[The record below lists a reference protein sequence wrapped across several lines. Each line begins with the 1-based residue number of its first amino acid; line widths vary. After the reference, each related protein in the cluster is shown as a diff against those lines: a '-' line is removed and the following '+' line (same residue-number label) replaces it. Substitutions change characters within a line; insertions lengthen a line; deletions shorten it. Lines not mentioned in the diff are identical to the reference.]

1 MRLVFVILRRMTPR
15 RSGATIAAVTA
26 PPARGAKPP
35 ARGLLL
41 SWSAPDDPLPAPRD
55 RLMAA
60 LSAVGVVF
68 LVPFAVHDFLKERY
82 LLAAAIAAVVATLA
96 VDAVAIHRRRPPPIP
111 YALLLV
117 PMAAAITI
125 SLRTQGVIGAFWCYP
140 VVLFF
145 HFVLSRRLAN
155 LCSIALLID
164 ATLMVHRY
172 LGMRITVR
180 FGVSLAMTIVIVNI
194 IQSIIRELQ
203 GRLLVLAITDPL
215 TGAFN
220 RRHMDGRL
228 TEAIQIARRSGR
240 PVSAL
245 MIDID
250 HFKRVNDERGHE
262 AGDAVLKGLVALVTE
277 RSRQIDLMFR
287 MGGEEFVLLLPAT
300 GEAEAAR
307 LAEELRASIAAA
319 PLLAGRPV
327 TVSIGVA
334 ELRPDDTR
342 ESWIKRADDALY
354 VAKEG
359 GRNRVA
365 RSAAA
370 SAVPG

>member
-1 MRLVFVILRRMTPR
+1 MTP
-15 RSGATIAAVTA
+15 
-26 PPARGAKPP
+26 PFPRGPKPP
-35 ARGLLL
+35 ERGLLL
-41 SWSAPDDPLPAPRD
+41 SRSVADDPLPAPRD

-60 LSAVGVVF
+60 LSTVGVVF
-68 LVPFAVHDFLKERY
+68 LIPFAVHDFLRGRY
-82 LLAAAIAAVVATLA
+82 PLAAAIAVVVVALA
-96 VDAVAIHRRRPPPIP
+96 VDAFAIHRKRQPPIP

-145 HFVLSRRLAN
+145 HFVLSRWMAN
-155 LCSIALLID
+155 LCSIALLVD

-180 FGVSLAMTIVIVNI
+180 FGVSLAMTIVIINI

-203 GRLLVLAITDPL
+203 GRLLTLAITDPL

-228 TEAIQIARRSGR
+228 AESIQIARRSGR

-250 HFKRVNDERGHE
+250 HFKRINDEHGHE
-262 AGDAVLKGLVALVTE
+262 AGDGVLQGLVALVNE

-307 LAEELRASIAAA
+307 LAEELRASIAGA
-319 PLLAGRPV
+319 PLLGGRPV

-334 ELRPDDTR
+334 ELRADDTR
-342 ESWIKRADDALY
+342 ESWIKRADEAMY
-354 VAKEG
+354 KAKEG

-370 SAVPG
+370 ATVPG

>member
-1 MRLVFVILRRMTPR
+1 
-15 RSGATIAAVTA
+15 VTA
-26 PPARGAKPP
+26 FPAGRPKP
-35 ARGLLL
+35 AERGLLL
-41 SWSAPDDPLPAPRD
+41 SRSAPDDPLPAPRD
-55 RLMAA
+55 RLMASLA
-60 LSAVGVVF
+60 IVGVVF
-68 LVPFAVHDFLKERY
+68 LVPFAVHDFLRGRY
-82 LLAAAIAAVVATLA
+82 PLAGAIVAVVVTLA
-96 VDAVAIHRRRPPPIP
+96 IDALAIHRRKSPPIP

-117 PMAAAITI
+117 PMAVAITI

-145 HFVLSRRLAN
+145 HFVLSRPLAN
-155 LCSIALLID
+155 LCSVALLTD

-180 FGVSLAMTIVIVNI
+180 FGVSLAMTIVIINV

-203 GRLLVLAITDPL
+203 GRLLALAITDPL

-220 RRHMDGRL
+220 RRHMDSRL
-228 TEAIQIARRSGR
+228 AEAIPVARRSGR
-240 PVSAL
+240 PVSVL

-250 HFKRVNDERGHE
+250 HFKRINDERGHE
-262 AGDAVLKGLVALVTE
+262 AGDEVLKGLVALVKD

-319 PLLAGRPV
+319 PLLYAGPV

-334 ELRPDDTR
+334 ELRASDDR

-354 VAKEG
+354 AAKNA
-359 GRNRVA
+359 GRNRVITLPTQETPPP
-365 RSAAA
+365 RPMRI
-370 SAVPG
+370 AVTT

>member
-1 MRLVFVILRRMTPR
+1 MTR
-15 RSGATIAAVTA
+15 GRAGATIAAVA
-26 PPARGAKPP
+26 PLSGRLPKPIE
-35 ARGLLL
+35 RGLLF
-41 SWSAPDDPLPAPRD
+41 SRSAPDDPLPDPRD

-60 LSAVGVVF
+60 LSVVGVVF
-68 LVPFAVHDFLKERY
+68 LVPFALHDFLKGRY
-82 LLAAAIAAVVATLA
+82 PLAAAIVVVVATLA
-96 VDAVAIHRRRPPPIP
+96 IDAVAIHRRKSPPIP
-111 YALLLV
+111 YALLLI

-140 VVLFF
+140 VVLFCF
-145 HFVLSRRLAN
+145 FVLPRWPAN
-155 LCSIALLID
+155 VCSIALLAD

-180 FGVSLAMTIVIVNI
+180 FCVSLAMTIVIINI
-194 IQSIIRELQ
+194 IQGIIRDLQ

-262 AGDAVLKGLVALVTE
+262 AGDAVLRGLVALVTE

-307 LAEELRASIAAA
+307 LAEELRASIAGA
-319 PLLAGRPV
+319 PLLGGRPV

-334 ELRPDDTR
+334 ELRADDTR
-342 ESWIKRADDALY
+342 DSWIKRADDALY
-354 VAKEG
+354 AAKKA
-359 GRNRVA
+359 GRNRVV
-365 RSAAA
+365 RSAGP
-370 SAVPG
+370 VPG

>member
-1 MRLVFVILRRMTPR
+1 MTPR
-15 RSGATIAAVTA
+15 RAGATIAPVTA
-26 PPARGAKPP
+26 PPARGAKLPE
-35 ARGLLL
+35 RGLLL
-41 SWSAPDDPLPAPRD
+41 SGSAPDDPLPAPRD

-60 LSAVGVVF
+60 LSVVGVVF
-68 LVPFAVHDFLKERY
+68 LVPFAVHDFLKGRY
-82 LLAAAIAAVVATLA
+82 PLAAAIVVVVVTLGI
-96 VDAVAIHRRRPPPIP
+96 DAFAIHRRKTPPIP

-145 HFVLSRRLAN
+145 HFVLSRWPAN
-155 LCSIALLID
+155 LLSIALLVD

-180 FGVSLAMTIVIVNI
+180 FSVSLALTIVIINV
-194 IQSIIRELQ
+194 IQSIIRDLQ
-203 GRLLVLAITDPL
+203 GRLLALAITDPL

-228 TEAIQIARRSGR
+228 AEAIHVASRGAR

-250 HFKRVNDERGHE
+250 HFKRINDERGHE
-262 AGDAVLKGLVALVTE
+262 AGDGVLKGLVALVKE

-300 GEAEAAR
+300 GEAEAAT
-307 LAEELRASIAAA
+307 LAEELRASIAGA

-334 ELRPDDTR
+334 ELRAGDTR
-342 ESWIKRADDALY
+342 ESWLKRADDAMY
-354 VAKEG
+354 AAKEA

-370 SAVPG
+370 ATVLG

>member
-1 MRLVFVILRRMTPR
+1 MTPR
-15 RSGATIAAVTA
+15 RVSATIAAVTA
-26 PPARGAKPP
+26 PFARGPQPP
-35 ARGLLL
+35 ERGLLL
-41 SWSAPDDPLPAPRD
+41 SRSAPDDALPAPRD

-60 LSAVGVVF
+60 LAAVGVVF
-68 LVPFAVHDFLKERY
+68 LVPFGVHDLLRGRY
-82 LLAAAIAAVVATLA
+82 PLAAAIAVVVAMLA
-96 VDAVAIHRRRPPPIP
+96 VDAIAIYRSKSPPIP

-117 PMAAAITI
+117 PIAAAITI

-140 VVLFF
+140 AVLFF
-145 HFVLSRRLAN
+145 FFVLPRWPAN
-155 LCSIALLID
+155 ACSIALLAD

-172 LGMRITVR
+172 LGVRITVR
-180 FGVSLAMTIVIVNI
+180 FAVSLAMTIVIINI
-194 IQSIIRELQ
+194 IQSIIRDLQ
-203 GRLLVLAITDPL
+203 GRLLLLAITDPL

-228 TEAIQIARRSGR
+228 AEAIQIARRSGR
-240 PVSAL
+240 PVTAL

-262 AGDAVLKGLVALVTE
+262 AGDAVLQGLVALVNE

-307 LAEELRASIAAA
+307 LAEELRASIAGA
-319 PLLAGRPV
+319 PLLGGRPV

-334 ELRPDDTR
+334 ELRPDDNR
-342 ESWIKRADDALY
+342 ESWVKRADDAMY
-354 VAKEG
+354 KAKEA

-365 RSAAA
+365 RSTAAA
-370 SAVPG
+370 AIV

>member
-1 MRLVFVILRRMTPR
+1 VIRLRDLLRMTPR
-15 RSGATIAAVTA
+15 KAGATIAAVTT
-26 PPARGAKPP
+26 PPARGAKP
-35 ARGLLL
+35 AERGLPL
-41 SWSAPDDPLPAPRD
+41 SERAPDRPLPGSRD

-68 LVPFAVHDFLKERY
+68 LIPFAVHDFLRQRY
-82 LLAAAIAAVVATLA
+82 LLAGAITIVVATLA
-96 VDAVAIHRRRPPPIP
+96 TDAFAVHRRKTPPIP

-140 VVLFF
+140 AVLFF
-145 HFVLSRRLAN
+145 HFVLSRWLAN
-155 LCSIALLID
+155 LCSIALLVD

-172 LGMRITVR
+172 LDMRITVR
-180 FGVSLAMTIVIVNI
+180 FGVSLALTIVIINV
-194 IQSIIRELQ
+194 IQGIIRELQ
-203 GRLLVLAITDPL
+203 GRLLALAITDPL

-228 TEAIQIARRSGR
+228 AEAIHVAGRAGR
-240 PVSAL
+240 PVSVL

-250 HFKRVNDERGHE
+250 HFKRVNDERGHD
-262 AGDAVLKGLVALVTE
+262 AGDDVLKGLVSLVKE

-287 MGGEEFVLLLPAT
+287 MGGEEFVLLLPA
-300 GEAEAAR
+300 AR
-307 LAEELRASIAAA
+307 LAEELRASIAGA
-319 PLLAGRPV
+319 PLLTGRPV
-327 TVSIGVA
+327 TVSIGAA

-354 VAKEG
+354 AAKQA

-365 RSAAA
+365 RGAAA
-370 SAVPG
+370 AAVAG

>member
-1 MRLVFVILRRMTPR
+1 VTPLPGRLP
-15 RSGATIAAVTA
+15 
-26 PPARGAKPP
+26 KPIE
-35 ARGLLL
+35 RGLLFSRSSL
-41 SWSAPDDPLPAPRD
+41 DDPLPAPRD

-60 LSAVGVVF
+60 LSVVGVVF
-68 LVPFAVHDFLKERY
+68 LVPFAVHDFVRGRY
-82 LLAAAIAAVVATLA
+82 PLAAAIVVVVVTLA
-96 VDAVAIHRRRPPPIP
+96 IDALAIHRRKSPPIP

-140 VVLFF
+140 AVLFF
-145 HFVLSRRLAN
+145 HFVLSRWLAT
-155 LCSIALLID
+155 LCSVALLID
-164 ATLMVHRY
+164 ATLMIHRY

-180 FGVSLAMTIVIVNI
+180 FCVSLAMTIVFVHV

-203 GRLLVLAITDPL
+203 GRLLLLAITDPL

-228 TEAIQIARRSGR
+228 TEAIEIARRSGR

-262 AGDAVLKGLVALVTE
+262 AGDGVLRGLVVLVKE

-307 LAEELRASIAAA
+307 LAEELRASIAGA

-334 ELRPDDTR
+334 ELRPDDDR
-342 ESWIKRADDALY
+342 ESWIKRADGALY
-354 VAKEG
+354 AAKEA

-370 SAVPG
+370 ATARE

>member
-1 MRLVFVILRRMTPR
+1 VTLLSRR
-15 RSGATIAAVTA
+15 GL
-26 PPARGAKPP
+26 KPP
-35 ARGLLL
+35 ERGLLL
-41 SWSAPDDPLPAPRD
+41 SRSAPDDPLPAPRD

-68 LVPFAVHDFLKERY
+68 LVPFAVHDFLRERY
-82 LLAAAIAAVVATLA
+82 LLAAAIATVVAALA

-140 VVLFF
+140 AVLFF
-145 HFVLSRRLAN
+145 HFVLLRWLAN
-155 LCSIALLID
+155 LCSIALLVD
-164 ATLMVHRY
+164 ATWTVHRY
-172 LGMRITVR
+172 LGVRITVR
-180 FGVSLAMTIVIVNI
+180 FGVSLAMTIVFVNV
-194 IQSIIRELQ
+194 IQSIIRDLQ
-203 GRLLVLAITDPL
+203 GRLLALAITDPL

-228 TEAIQIARRSGR
+228 AEAIQVARRAGR

-262 AGDAVLKGLVALVTE
+262 AGDAVLKGLVSLVKE
-277 RSRQIDLMFR
+277 RSRQIDLIFR

-300 GEAEAAR
+300 GEAESAA
-307 LAEELRASIAAA
+307 LAEELRASIAGA

-334 ELRPDDTR
+334 ELRADDTR

-354 VAKEG
+354 VAKEA
-359 GRNRVA
+359 GRNQVA
-365 RSAAA
+365 RSAVA
-370 SAVPG
+370 STAPG

>member
-1 MRLVFVILRRMTPR
+1 VR
-15 RSGATIAAVTA
+15 AALPV
-26 PPARGAKPP
+26 KPP
-35 ARGLLL
+35 DRGLLL
-41 SWSAPDDPLPAPRD
+41 SRSAPDDPRPASRD

-68 LVPFAVHDFLKERY
+68 LVPFGVHDFLRERY
-82 LLAAAIAAVVATLA
+82 PLAAAIAVVVAALA
-96 VDAVAIHRRRPPPIP
+96 VDAVAIYRSKTPPIP

-140 VVLFF
+140 AVLFF
-145 HFVLSRRLAN
+145 FFVLPRWPANACSVVLLAE
-155 LCSIALLID
+155 
-164 ATLMVHRY
+164 ATWMVYRY

-180 FGVSLAMTIVIVNI
+180 FGVSLAMTIVIINV

-203 GRLLVLAITDPL
+203 VQLMLLAITDPL

-220 RRHMDGRL
+220 RRHMDSRL
-228 TEAIQIARRSGR
+228 AEAIQIARRSGR

-262 AGDAVLKGLVALVTE
+262 AGDAVLKGVVALVKE
-277 RSRQIDLMFR
+277 RSRRIDLMFR
-287 MGGEEFVLLLPAT
+287 MGGEEFVVLLPAT
-300 GEAEAAR
+300 GEAEAAI
-307 LAEELRASIAAA
+307 LAEELRASIESA
-319 PLLAGRPV
+319 PLLPGRPV
-327 TVSIGVA
+327 TVSIGVG
-334 ELRPDDTR
+334 ELRADDDR
-342 ESWIKRADDALY
+342 ESWLKRADTALY
-354 VAKEG
+354 AAKNS

-365 RSAAA
+365 RAA
-370 SAVPG
+370 

>member
-1 MRLVFVILRRMTPR
+1 VTPLF
-15 RSGATIAAVTA
+15 
-26 PPARGAKPP
+26 PRGPKPP
-35 ARGLLL
+35 ERGLLL
-41 SWSAPDDPLPAPRD
+41 SRSAPDDPLPAPRD

-68 LVPFAVHDFLKERY
+68 LVPFAVHDFLKGRY
-82 LLAAAIAAVVATLA
+82 PLAAAIAVVVVALA
-96 VDAVAIHRRRPPPIP
+96 IDGFAIHRRKSPPIP
-111 YALLLV
+111 YALLLI

-145 HFVLSRRLAN
+145 HFVLSRWMAN
-155 LCSIALLID
+155 LCSIALLVD
-164 ATLMVHRY
+164 ATIMVHRY
-172 LGMRITVR
+172 LGTRITVR
-180 FGVSLAMTIVIVNI
+180 FGVSLAMTIVIINI

-203 GRLLVLAITDPL
+203 GRLMTLAITDPL

-228 TEAIQIARRSGR
+228 AEAIQIAGRSGR

-250 HFKRVNDERGHE
+250 HFKRINDEHGHE
-262 AGDAVLKGLVALVTE
+262 AGDGVLQGLVALVKE

-307 LAEELRASIAAA
+307 LAEELRAAIAGA
-319 PLLAGRPV
+319 PLLGGRPV

-334 ELRPDDTR
+334 ALRADDTR
-342 ESWIKRADDALY
+342 ESWIKRADDAMY
-354 VAKEG
+354 KAKEA

-365 RSAAA
+365 RSAAV
-370 SAVPG
+370 STVSR

>member
-1 MRLVFVILRRMTPR
+1 MSLPLPR
-15 RSGATIAAVTA
+15 
-26 PPARGAKPP
+26 PPRPP
-35 ARGLLL
+35 ERGLLL
-41 SWSAPDDPLPAPRD
+41 SRAGPDDPLAPPRD

-82 LLAAAIAAVVATLA
+82 LLAGAIVVVVATLA
-96 VDAVAIHRRRPPPIP
+96 VDAVAIQWRKTPPIP
-111 YALLLV
+111 FALLLV

-145 HFVLSRRLAN
+145 HFVLPRRLAN
-155 LCSIALLID
+155 LCSIALLVE
-164 ATLMVHRY
+164 ATLTVHRY

-180 FGVSLAMTIVIVNI
+180 FGVSLAMTIVIINI

-203 GRLLVLAITDPL
+203 GALFLLSITDPL

-220 RRHMDGRL
+220 RRHMDSRL
-228 TEAIQIARRSGR
+228 AEAIQFARRSRR
-240 PVSAL
+240 PVSVL
-245 MIDID
+245 VIDID
-250 HFKRVNDERGHE
+250 HFKAVNDERGHE
-262 AGDAVLKGLVALVTE
+262 AGDVVLKGLVALVKQ

-300 GEAEAAR
+300 GEAEAATF
-307 LAEELRASIAAA
+307 AEELRASIAEA

-327 TVSIGVA
+327 TVSIGVG
-334 ELRPDDTR
+334 ELRASDDR
-342 ESWIKRADDALY
+342 ESWIKRTDAALY
-354 VAKEG
+354 TAKNG

-370 SAVPG
+370 